1 MNTLITPAQAVAS
14 AFTDGEYL
22 APEAI
27 GEGDI
32 AAAEQRYIVP
42 VIGRAFHEKLLAGL
56 HAGFTAEYLAA
67 PVALFTRIAVQPRL
81 DIRTGQCGTVAPK
94 SGSYSRPTP
103 SRCANCNAA
112 CAARPARSCAALRNT
127 SKHMPRNFP
136 GTIPTTTSSNAARP
150 METLYRLISGLTAG
164 FIALFAPIGPLV
176 ACAMAFIGID
186 FLSGVAASR
195 AAARRKGH
203 TWYFES
209 CEAWR
214 TVLKLGLT
222 VTAIAMAW
230 LIDSCVLDFMQLN
243 VARLF
248 TGFTCGVELWSFLE
262 NAAQL
267 SDAPLFHWLR
277 RYVRRRIRKEA
288 GDE

>member
-1 MNTLITPAQAVAS
+1 
-14 AFTDGEYL
+14 
-22 APEAI
+22 
-27 GEGDI
+27 
-32 AAAEQRYIVP
+32 
-42 VIGRAFHEKLLAGL
+42 
-56 HAGFTAEYLAA
+56 
-67 PVALFTRIAVQPRL
+67 
-81 DIRTGQCGTVAPK
+81 
-94 SGSYSRPTP
+94 
-103 SRCANCNAA
+103 
-112 CAARPARSCAALRNT
+112 
-127 SKHMPRNFP
+127 
-136 GTIPTTTSSNAARP
+136 
-150 METLYRLISGLTAG
+150 METLYRLVSGLTAG

-230 LIDSCVLDFMQLN
+230 L
-243 VARLF
+243 F

>member
-1 MNTLITPAQAVAS
+1 
-14 AFTDGEYL
+14 
-22 APEAI
+22 
-27 GEGDI
+27 
-32 AAAEQRYIVP
+32 
-42 VIGRAFHEKLLAGL
+42 
-56 HAGFTAEYLAA
+56 
-67 PVALFTRIAVQPRL
+67 
-81 DIRTGQCGTVAPK
+81 
-94 SGSYSRPTP
+94 
-103 SRCANCNAA
+103 
-112 CAARPARSCAALRNT
+112 
-127 SKHMPRNFP
+127 
-136 GTIPTTTSSNAARP
+136 

-277 RYVRRRIRKEA
+277 RYVRRRIERRRAMSRGLQNCNPGNIRQSKVRYKGEVRPSRDSA
-288 GDE
+288 FKQFESLAWGYRAIFVLLDTYRIRYGLDTIRGMISRWAPPSENHTETYIRAVADAVGIPDGQPLDTRDRTTMLRMAAAVSRVENGAAADMGEVELGWELFVRDKPASG